1 MRDDSLAAKARL
13 LANLSNEIRLELL
26 SIIVEKEV
34 SVGELAQTLNVSQ
47 SSLSQH
53 LARLRD
59 DRLVSTRRDAQT
71 IYYRCS
77 DYGVRSVL
85 GVLGEIF
92 ETDIARHQDEPSS
105 ARRTA

>member
-1 MRDDSLAAKARL
+1 MRDDSLTAKVRL

-34 SVGELAQTLNVSQ
+34 SVGELAQILNVSQ

-59 DRLVSTRRDAQT
+59 DHLVSTRRDAQT

-85 GVLGEIF
+85 NTLGEVF
-92 ETDIARHQDEPSS
+92 QSEIAGPQDVLRP